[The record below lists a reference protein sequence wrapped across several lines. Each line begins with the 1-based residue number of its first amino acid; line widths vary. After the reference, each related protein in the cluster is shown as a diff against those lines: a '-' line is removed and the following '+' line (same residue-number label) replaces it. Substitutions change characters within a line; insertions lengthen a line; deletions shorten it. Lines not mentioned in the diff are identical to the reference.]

1 MQHVSSSRFLLV
13 QVAERHVALAPPEQC
28 RVTQAADG
36 DVLVPE
42 QSLTLPFPRHHHPTA
57 ARLRG
62 APSDAQ
68 SGSAAAA
75 GGGAQPSGGPAT
87 FHRRQAAPLSAGE
100 ALQISRGME
109 STHRSAGAREL
120 SMILMQPIGVADA
133 RVDARQSERRGLF
146 EGAMRG
152 GSFPYKSLLSCLFGA
167 RRCSQLAQHQH
178 HRQTGKM
185 LQQPPTSAQS

>member
-1 MQHVSSSRFLLV
+1 MV

-28 RVTQAADG
+28 RVTQAADE

-42 QSLTLPFPRHHHPTA
+42 QSLTLLFPRHHHPTA

-75 GGGAQPSGGPAT
+75 GGGVERSGAAVRHLPPAT
-87 FHRRQAAPLSAGE
+87 GKRRFRAGE
-100 ALQISRGME
+100 ALRISRGME

-120 SMILMQPIGVADA
+120 SMIFMQPMHVADA
-133 RVDARQSERRGLF
+133 CVDAGQSERRG
-146 EGAMRG
+146 R
-152 GSFPYKSLLSCLFGA
+152 LLKA
-167 RRCSQLAQHQH
+167 
-178 HRQTGKM
+178 
-185 LQQPPTSAQS
+185 